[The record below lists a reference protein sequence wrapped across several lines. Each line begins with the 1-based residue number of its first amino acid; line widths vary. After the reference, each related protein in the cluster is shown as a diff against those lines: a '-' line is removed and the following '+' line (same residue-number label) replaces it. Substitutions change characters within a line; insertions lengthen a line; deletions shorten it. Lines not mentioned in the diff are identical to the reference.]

1 MIFYEKGG
9 LHMHEIAIISGSPFQ
24 NSRTDGILRYLER
37 TLIEHNIRIHFITV
51 SDVSAEDLIGCN
63 FNSPIIQEITEK
75 VKGADGVIVGS
86 PVYKSAYSG
95 VLKTLIDLL
104 PQDVFEG
111 KPVLPVM
118 TGGSKAHL
126 LALEYTLKPLISS
139 LKGHTLKGIYLVESE
154 IDLKQAQPILDT
166 DVRERTLK
174 QLDYFTE
181 FIEKV
186 SDRPIESK

>member
-1 MIFYEKGG
+1 
-9 LHMHEIAIISGSPFQ
+9 
-24 NSRTDGILRYLER
+24 
-37 TLIEHNIRIHFITV
+37 LIVNATRVHFNTV
-51 SDVSAEDLIGCN
+51 RDVPAEDLIGCN
-63 FNSPIIQEITEK
+63 FNSPIIKEATEK

-104 PQDVFEG
+104 PQDIFER

-118 TGGSKAHL
+118 TGGTKAHL

-154 IDLKQAQPILDT
+154 IDLNK
-166 DVRERTLK
+166 
-174 QLDYFTE
+174 
-181 FIEKV
+181 
-186 SDRPIESK
+186 DRKSVV